1 MQRGYRS
8 LSPFARFSSFSQD
21 FFTSQPFN
29 LVTIQHFS
37 RRIMIKCCREYNFPR
52 RHFFLLTP
60 EESVIYWLATDR
72 PLTNSPSIFLSSSI
86 LCEKIDQ
93 DDADAILQMPWF
105 HIMPPLPPLRTP
117 SGSKVKSALS
127 SLFHNFSDFT
137 NFLRFP
143 KYEIHTRIKEKMNFA
158 WSRLD

>member
-29 LVTIQHFS
+29 LVTTQHFS

-52 RHFFLLTP
+52 RHFFLLTS

-86 LCEKIDQ
+86 LCE
-93 DDADAILQMPWF
+93 ILIKMMRKPF
-105 HIMPPLPPLRTP
+105 YKCLDFILSLPSPPPLRTP

-158 WSRLD
+158 

>member
-86 LCEKIDQ
+86 LCEILIKMMRKPFYKCLDFILSLPSPPHSELRLVPKLSRLLVHYFITFP
-93 DDADAILQMPWF
+93 ILQTFSASQSM
-105 HIMPPLPPLRTP
+105 
-117 SGSKVKSALS
+117 KSIQ
-127 SLFHNFSDFT
+127 
-137 NFLRFP
+137 
-143 KYEIHTRIKEKMNFA
+143 E
-158 WSRLD
+158 